1 MHTGATAAGER
12 SMFNEWIADL
22 GEAFIGHRLLN
33 LFPIAPKRTLYNH
46 IRGAHRTSRL
56 PFTVVL
62 DRVTALLPSAWQV
75 LQPQPSPPLPT
86 REQVA
91 GLLRQAKRSGPL
103 CALVRGGMLGIEDDE
118 AAVAYAKQVDKLSAL
133 ARRRWR
139 RGDVN
144 GLKEVLLA
152 APLLREPY
160 WTFRGEDLRQSL
172 VQARNLD
179 DLQPIMG
186 CLKYK
191 MFLSSLA
198 LFDLC
203 SSARFFAGFQMVP
216 TFLLIAPR
224 LKPGLRHV
232 REDGGVQHFEPRKP
246 HRGFRDAA
254 DTPLHL
260 FVELV
265 TALCMF
271 AESNS
276 RSWSCG
282 APSASDMHRIFGGN
296 GSVDPKELN
305 KLRYGEK
312 RFSVRDL
319 RRLLGKRCHPQFE
332 VLLFVALAWEAV
344 LVQREG
350 GKASKPVSV
359 IQPDGDYLAMWRM
372 HKADLRGEDCAAH
385 VGAVPWPHYFLD
397 RGDEWKFWPAGPR
410 PPEPPELFALSTRD

>member
-1 MHTGATAAGER
+1 
-12 SMFNEWIADL
+12 MFNEWVAPL
-22 GEAFIGHRLLN
+22 GENFIGQRWEN
-33 LFPIAPKRTLYNH
+33 LFPIVSKRTFYNARNG
-46 IRGAHRTSRL
+46 IGGSLRL

-62 DRVTALLPSAWQV
+62 DRVMTLLPDAWSR
-75 LQPQPSPPLPT
+75 LQPPRPRPSPAPE
-86 REQVA
+86 RDEVA

-103 CALVRGGMLGIEDDE
+103 CALVRGGMLGIEHDE

-133 ARRRWR
+133 ARRRVR
-139 RGDVN
+139 RGDVT

-160 WTFRGEDLRQSL
+160 WTFRGEDFRQRL
-172 VQARNLD
+172 VEAKALD
-179 DLQPIMG
+179 DLQPVIG
-186 CLKYK
+186 LLKYK

-203 SSARFFAGFQMVP
+203 FSARFFATFQRVP

-224 LKPGLRHV
+224 LKPSLRRI
-232 REDGGVQHFEPRKP
+232 REDNGVAHFEARKP
-246 HRGFRDAA
+246 NRGFRDAV

-260 FVELV
+260 LLELV

-271 AESNS
+271 ADSNS
-276 RSWSCG
+276 RSWPHA
-282 APSASDMHRIFGGN
+282 APSASDLCRIFEG
-296 GSVDPKELN
+296 DPKELN

-319 RRLLGKRCHPQFE
+319 RRLLGKRCCPQFE

-344 LVQREG
+344 LLQREG
-350 GKASKPVSV
+350 GGTGKPLSA

-372 HKADLRGEDCAAH
+372 HQADLRGGDCAAH
-385 VGAVPWPHYFLD
+385 DDAVPWPNYFLE
-397 RGDEWKFWPAGPR
+397 RGDGWEFWPAGPR
-410 PPEPPELFALSTRD
+410 PLEPSELFALSTRD